1 MSASFPANETERLQ
15 ALHNYDILDTL
26 PEQVY
31 NEIIRCA
38 SIICD
43 TPISTVTLIDQDR
56 QWFKAKIGLDN
67 NESAREYAFCAHAI
81 LNPGE
86 VMVVSDAT
94 QDQRFADNPLVTGEP
109 HIRFY
114 AGAPLV
120 TPTGEA
126 LGTVCVIDKVPRKL
140 TEKQLDMLRALS
152 RQVVSQLELR
162 HSILCLERIVLEHE
176 RREQN
181 LEEYQRTLEN
191 ALAHMEEQSMT
202 DGLTGVYNRRAL
214 QIRLADEFKHA
225 RDYHRPL
232 ALLMI
237 DVDKFK
243 DYNDRFG
250 HMAGDSAL
258 QMVAKILQENSRSHD
273 FVARYGGEEFA
284 VILTNAGRA
293 GALVIGE
300 RQRRSVQQ
308 AAWSL
313 RPVTISVG
321 AAVLTLEMSNADD
334 LLALAD
340 KALYYSKEHGRNRLS
355 YLQNSNQS

>member
-15 ALHNYDILDTL
+15 ALHNYHILDTL

-31 NEIIRCA
+31 NEIVRCA

-43 TPISTVTLIDQDR
+43 TPISTITLIDQGR

-67 NESAREYAFCAHAI
+67 DGSAREHSFCAHAI
-81 LNPGE
+81 LNPTE
-86 VMVVSDAT
+86 LMVVHDAT
-94 QDQRFADNPLVTGEP
+94 LDERFADNPLVTGEP

-114 AGAPLV
+114 AGMPLV
-120 TPTGEA
+120 TPTGDA
-126 LGTVCVIDKVPRKL
+126 IGTVCVIDKVPRNL

-152 RQVVSQLELR
+152 KQVVSQLELR
-162 HSILCLERIVLEHE
+162 RNISHLEEIVLEHE
-176 RREQN
+176 RREHN

-225 RDYHRPL
+225 HDYHRPL

-284 VILTNAGRA
+284 VILTNTGRE

-300 RQRRSVQQ
+300 RLRRSTQQ

-321 AAVLTLEMSNADD
+321 AAVLTIEMIHNDD

-340 KALYYSKEHGRNRLS
+340 KALYHSKAHGRNQVS
-355 YLQNSNQS
+355 YLQSSNQS